1 MRPSALSRALLAAAA
16 LLVAAALP
24 ADAQVRALAPADPAD
39 VATPQA
45 VVDALY
51 ASIARAPGEDYDW
64 DRNLSLFL
72 PSARVIANT
81 EQRGGAF
88 VVHTPEQFRA
98 LVDSFTVVGGEGDL
112 GFQEEEL
119 HNVVERFGDVA
130 HVFSTYQ
137 KRWWGDDEILGR
149 GINSIQMVWHEGR
162 WWISS
167 IAWDEEVGAGP
178 LPGRYLPG

>member
-1 MRPSALSRALLAAAA
+1 MPALRRAFATVALVVLLAGAAP
-16 LLVAAALP
+16 AA
-24 ADAQVRALAPADPAD
+24 AQVRPLFQADPTD

-51 ASIARAPGEDYDW
+51 ASIGRAPGEDYDW
-64 DRNLSLFL
+64 ERNLSLFL
-72 PSARVIANT
+72 PTASLIANT

-112 GFQEEEL
+112 GFQEEEIS
-119 HNVVERFGDVA
+119 NVVERFGDVA
-130 HVFSTYQ
+130 HVFSTYR
-137 KRWWGDDEILGR
+137 KGWWGDDEVLGR
-149 GINSIQMVWHEGR
+149 GVNSIQLVRHDGR
-162 WWISS
+162 WWISA

-178 LPGRYLPG
+178 LPARYLPG